1 MAAKFVT
8 QHYLIAVSLTIL
20 VIFTTLLM
28 AGSVIAQKA
37 ELEDF
42 KKNPDKEASKIINGV
57 VITSYVFFS
66 ITTIYLTAVFIMDLV
81 AQYRESDYNG
91 DAGIAAN
98 GNYATQSVPREVSVN
113 VTAGDNVVQPP
124 PGFG

>member
-28 AGSVIAQKA
+28 AGAVIAQKA

-81 AQYRESDYNG
+81 AQYRQSDYNG
-91 DAGIAAN
+91 EPGIVAN
-98 GNYATQSVPREVSVN
+98 GNYATQSVPKEVA
-113 VTAGDNVVQPP
+113 VTVKEGENVVQPP
-124 PGFG
+124 I